1 MKKLSVKPLY
11 LIVSHLH
18 LLFGCILST
27 LNKDVMM
34 MMMMMMMKTMMSVYV
49 RIYVIFFFCMVAYL
63 HMHAEV
69 RHLGRYCSFFLHLY
83 QVKVHSYSREI
94 ENIP

>member
-1 MKKLSVKPLY
+1 
-11 LIVSHLH
+11 
-18 LLFGCILST
+18 
-27 LNKDVMM
+27 
-34 MMMMMMMKTMMSVYV
+34 MMSVYV